1 MRSISRGGAA
11 ASILAAAGGLATAS
25 SSHAGVYYS
34 IYTLSSPYQ
43 FSTPNATQALLTFST
58 SLTSGIMDAGDL
70 DDWSISLLSGGNL
83 FYTDHVVV
91 DGAVQSIGG
100 VSRSIT
106 DILFEFNLDTLVHGT
121 FDNLV
126 PGASLAAAVG
136 TQFNIYSYPFVIPPG
151 QPGPIPFGIWSNG
164 NEATRQNMGFSSVVT
179 IPAPATI
186 ALLAFSVLPARR
198 RRD

>member
-1 MRSISRGGAA
+1 MRTISRGGAA
-11 ASILAAAGGLATAS
+11 ASILAASGALVAAS
-25 SSHAGVYYS
+25 TSHAGVYFS
-34 IYTLSSPYQ
+34 IYTLTTPYQ
-43 FSTPNATQALLTFST
+43 FSTPDATQVLLSFST
-58 SLTSGIMDAGDL
+58 NLTSGVMDAGDL

-83 FYTDHVVV
+83 FYTDQVVV
-91 DGAVQSIGG
+91 DGVVQSIGG

-106 DILFEFNLDTLVHGT
+106 DILFEFNLDTLVHGS

-126 PGASLAAAVG
+126 PGATLAGAVG
-136 TQFNIYSYPFVIPPG
+136 TQFNVYSYPFVTPPG